1 MIDKNLFK
9 LLGKNKKYL
18 FIIVFLMIIG
28 LFANLGFSAMIAL
41 TIYYAS
47 INSDFDKYIMPIGVA
62 VGCIIIRYLI
72 HRITVELKDLLSRNV
87 KKDLREKG
95 YEKIISLNGK
105 TNEDIGVAGLTQ
117 VLMEGVE
124 QIDLYY
130 SEYLPQFFYAMLAP
144 FILFGVTVWMNYRP
158 SLALICF
165 VPLIP
170 ASIIFVSKYAKKV
183 FAKYWGK
190 YISMGDSFLDSVNG
204 LKELKIFRADQKRQI
219 KMNESAEEFR
229 HITMKVL
236 IMQLASTT
244 IMDLVAYGGAG
255 IGLTIALFNY
265 KDGIYNDGVVP
276 ALFAIIFMIL
286 VAVEFFLPMRRFG
299 SAFHT
304 GMNGASAGRKI
315 ISLLNMEECQ
325 WNNEK
330 IDSYDIK
337 IKDLTFTYDGNRD
350 VLNNINM
357 EFNKGLNS
365 IVGESGSGKST
376 IVKLIMGTERT
387 NIGTISI
394 GNKNLESLSRIDYYN
409 HLAIVSYDSYIFNES
424 IFDNFKNAK
433 LDVKEDEIWNSLKLV
448 NLDNF
453 VKNNGGL
460 DKVINEDSAN
470 ISGGER
476 QRLSLAINLITNKDI
491 YIFDE
496 ATSNIDIDS
505 EKIIMDNIIKLSKD
519 KTVILISHRLK
530 NVIESDN
537 IYYLEDGY
545 VKEAG
550 NHNELIKLNGGYNKL
565 FNTQKSLEE
574 GFKDGDLNA

>member
-530 NVIESDN
+530 NVIDSDN

-545 VKEAG
+545 VKEKG
-550 NHNELIKLNGGYNKL
+550 NHQELLKLNGGYNKL

>member
-18 FIIVFLMIIG
+18 IIIVILMIIG
-28 LFANLGFSAMIAL
+28 LFANLGFSAMVAL
-41 TIYYAS
+41 SIYFAS
-47 INSDFDKYIMPIGVA
+47 INSEFEKYIMPIGVA
-62 VGCIIIRYLI
+62 IGCIIIRYFI
-72 HRITVELKDLLSRNV
+72 HRMTVELKDLLGRNV

-95 YEKIISLNGK
+95 YEKIIALNGK

-130 SEYLPQFFYAMLAP
+130 CEYLPQFFYAMLAP
-144 FILFGVTVWMNYRP
+144 FVLFGLTVWMNFRP
-158 SLALICF
+158 AVALICF

-204 LKELKIFRADQKRQI
+204 LKELKIFRADSKRQI

-229 HITMKVL
+229 RITMKVL

-255 IGLTIALFNY
+255 IGIAIALLNY
-265 KDGIYNDGVVP
+265 NDGIYNGGIVP

-299 SAFHT
+299 SAFHV

-315 ISLLNMEECQ
+315 LSLLNVEEYK
-325 WNNEK
+325 WNEEK
-330 IDSYDIK
+330 INSYDIK
-337 IKDLTFTYDGNRD
+337 IKDLTFTYDGKRD
-350 VLNNINM
+350 VLKNINM

-376 IVKLIMGTERT
+376 IVKIITGEERT
-387 NIGTISI
+387 NIGSITI
-394 GNKNLESLSRIDYYN
+394 GDKKLESLSRIDYYN
-409 HLAIVSYDSYIFNES
+409 HLSLVSYDSYLFNES

-433 LDVKEDEIWNSLKLV
+433 LDVKEDEIWKSLKLV

-453 VKNNGGL
+453 VRNNGGL
-460 DKVINEDSAN
+460 DKVINEDSTN

-476 QRLSLAINLITNKDI
+476 QRLSLAISLVTNKDI

-505 EKIIMDNIIKLSKD
+505 EKIIMDNIIKLSKN